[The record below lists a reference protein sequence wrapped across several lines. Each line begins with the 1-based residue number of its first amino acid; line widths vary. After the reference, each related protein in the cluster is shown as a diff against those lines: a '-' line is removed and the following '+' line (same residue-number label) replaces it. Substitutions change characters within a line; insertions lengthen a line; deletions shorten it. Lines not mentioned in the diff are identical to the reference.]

1 MNRFILRRF
10 FRQLGHAFKR
20 PREADRFLRESK
32 GVVHVGANTGQERDV
47 YLALGL
53 KVVWVEPIPEV
64 FRELSRNILGY
75 PGQQAIEALVADRDG
90 EEHVFNVASNRG
102 QSSSILPLEGHRDLW
117 PQVTYERAIRIK
129 GWTLP
134 TLLAAHRV
142 DVAGFDTLVMDT
154 QGSELR
160 VLQGAAPL
168 LDGLRFVK
176 TEAADFEAYGGCC
189 RVDDLAVF
197 LGGRGFRE
205 IFRQP
210 FPGQVEGK
218 RYYDVVFQRT
228 DPPPARRRA
237 P

>member
-1 MNRFILRRF
+1 MNRYTLRRVV
-10 FRQLGHAFKR
+10 RQLGHWFKR
-20 PREADRFLRESK
+20 PREVHRFLGESK
-32 GVVHVGANTGQERDV
+32 GVLHVGANTGQERDL
-47 YLALGL
+47 YLAHGL
-53 KVVWVEPIPEV
+53 QVVWFEPIPEV
-64 FRELSRNILGY
+64 FQELSRNIMGY
-75 PGQQAIEALVADRDG
+75 RGQRAIEALVTDRDG
-90 EEHVFNVASNRG
+90 EEHMFHVASNRG
-102 QSSSILPLEGHRDLW
+102 QSSSILPLKGHRDLW
-117 PQVTYERAIRIK
+117 PQVTYERAIQIT

-160 VLQGAAPL
+160 VLQGAEPVL
-168 LDGLRFVK
+168 EGLRFVK

-189 RVDDLAVF
+189 RVDDLVAF
-197 LGGRGFRE
+197 LGDRGFRE

-228 DPPPARRRA
+228 DPTPGRR
-237 P
+237 